1 MKKITLKDEKG
12 SILTEYGLLVV
23 IVALSLIAVLGLFRD
38 DLIAK
43 FDEIRG
49 EIAAVKVT
57 K

>member
-1 MKKITLKDEKG
+1 MRNALMGERG
-12 SILTEYGLLVV
+12 SIMTEYGLLLV
-23 IVALSLIAVLGLFRD
+23 IVALSLIGVLGLFRD

-49 EIAAVKVT
+49 EVAAVRVT